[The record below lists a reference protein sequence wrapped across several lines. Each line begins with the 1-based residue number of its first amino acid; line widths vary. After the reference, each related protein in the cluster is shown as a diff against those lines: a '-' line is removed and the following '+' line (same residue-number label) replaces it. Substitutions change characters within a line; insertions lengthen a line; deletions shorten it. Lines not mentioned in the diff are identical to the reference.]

1 MKILWTDPAAKDLD
15 SIESYIKEDNPVAA
29 VDVVL
34 SIIHTV
40 ETLLSEHSHIGK
52 PGRVY
57 GTRELVVP
65 AYPAYIVV
73 YRVLEHKLEI
83 LRILHGARKWP
94 NSF

>member
-15 SIESYIKEDNPVAA
+15 YIESYIKEDNPVAA

-52 PGRVY
+52 PGRVH

-94 NSF
+94 DSF